1 VDHSLSFVDQM
12 GNRLQLS
19 RKPSRIITLVPSQ
32 TELLFD
38 LGLSEEVVGITKYCI
53 HPAEWQNEKTIV
65 GGTKNFQTEII
76 DKLQP
81 DLIIANREENT
92 KEGIEELQKKYP
104 VWVSEI
110 YTLEDSLQMIER
122 VGALVNKVE
131 RSEFIVSEI
140 RKGFETVT
148 QFHPQKVVYLIW
160 RKPWMAAGQNTFIN
174 DMLNKIGL
182 KNCLPEN
189 SRYPELS
196 NGELKS
202 LNPEVV
208 FLSSE
213 PYPFKGKH
221 VEEIQS
227 VLPQSK
233 IMLVDG
239 EMFSWYG
246 SRLVQSF
253 AYFNTLNLT

>member
-1 VDHSLSFVDQM
+1 M
-12 GNRLQLS
+12 GNGIQLS
-19 RKPSRIITLVPSQ
+19 APPRRIVSLVPSQ

-38 LGLSEEVVGITKYCI
+38 LGLDTEVVGITKYCV
-53 HPAEWQNEKTIV
+53 HPEHWQKEKALV
-65 GGTKNFQTEII
+65 GGTKNFQIEAI
-76 DKLQP
+76 DRLQP

-92 KEGIEELQKKYP
+92 KEGIEELRKKYP

-110 YTLEDSLQMIER
+110 YSLEDSLQMIER
-122 VGALVNKVE
+122 VGALVDKIE
-131 RSEFIVSEI
+131 RSQYIISEI
-140 RKGFETVT
+140 RKGFETV
-148 QFHPQKVVYLIW
+148 QKLPSRKVLYLIW

-174 DMLNKIGL
+174 DMLSRIGL
-182 KNCLPEN
+182 RNCLPES

-196 NGELKS
+196 NDEMIS

-213 PYPFKGKH
+213 PYPFKEKH
-221 VEEIQS
+221 IAELQS
-227 VLPQSK
+227 ILSQSK

-246 SRLVQSF
+246 SRLMK
-253 AYFNTLNLT
+253 AGEYCAKLDLT

>member
-1 VDHSLSFVDQM
+1 MDCSLSFVDQM
-12 GNRLQLS
+12 GNRLELS
-19 RKPSRIITLVPSQ
+19 RKPSRIISLVPSQ

-38 LGLSEEVVGITKYCI
+38 LGLDEEVVGITKYCI
-53 HPAEWQNEKTIV
+53 HPTHWPEQKTIV
-65 GGTKNFQTEII
+65 GGTKNFQIEII
-76 DKLQP
+76 QELQP

-110 YTLEDSLQMIER
+110 YTIEDAFAMISGIGSIVSRHEKSLQIIFDVKAWLSNVR
-122 VGALVNKVE
+122 PFPSTKVL
-131 RSEFIVSEI
+131 
-140 RKGFETVT
+140 
-148 QFHPQKVVYLIW
+148 YLIW

-174 DMLNKIGL
+174 DMLAKLGL

-196 NGELKS
+196 NDELKEI
-202 LNPEVV
+202 NPEVV

-213 PYPFKGKH
+213 PYPFKEKH
-221 VEEIQS
+221 IAELQS
-227 VLPQSK
+227 ILPKSK
-233 IMLVDG
+233 IVLVDG

-246 SRLVQSF
+246 SRLLKAGEYF
-253 AYFNTLNLT
+253 AKFKLT

>member
-1 VDHSLSFVDQM
+1 M
-12 GNRLQLS
+12 GNSLQLS
-19 RKPSRIITLVPSQ
+19 RKPSRIISLVPSQ

-38 LGLSEEVVGITKYCI
+38 LGLDKEVVGITKYCI
-53 HPAEWQNEKTIV
+53 HPAHWQTQKTIV
-65 GGTKNFQTEII
+65 GGTKNFQIEAI
-76 DKLQP
+76 DRLEP

-92 KEGIEELQKKYP
+92 KEGIEGLRKKYT

-122 VGALVNKVE
+122 VGALVDKIE
-131 RSEFIVSEI
+131 RSQYIVSEI
-140 RKGFETVT
+140 RRGFETV
-148 QFHPQKVVYLIW
+148 QKLPSRKVLYLIW

-174 DMLNKIGL
+174 DMLSRIGL
-182 KNCLPEN
+182 RNCLAKN

-196 NGELKS
+196 NDEMIS

-213 PYPFKGKH
+213 PYPFKEKH
-221 VEEIQS
+221 LADLQS
-227 VLPQSK
+227 ILPQSK

-246 SRLVQSF
+246 SRLAQSC
-253 AYFNTLNLT
+253 AYFNELNLA